1 MLTIDVIADSNG
13 RTFTIGAHGGQA
25 PYHVDHG
32 DGYTDQ
38 LADDTARVSHT
49 YAANG
54 DYTVA
59 VMSLVDSEQA
69 TTTVTVT
76 GVSFVPTWITP
87 DEVAARLDGTVDL
100 ADERLVGAVYA
111 VAALVESRHSS
122 VDFSDPAN
130 VPVNFHEGAVQWA
143 ALMYQQRNAP
153 SGFPGFGDVGD
164 GFSMGAVYGQD
175 AQKWSEIMRLLAW
188 RKPVIA

>member
-1 MLTIDVIADSNG
+1 MALTIDTVADSNG
-13 RTFTIGAHGGQA
+13 QTFSFGAHGGLP
-25 PYHVDHG
+25 PYHVDYG

-49 YAANG
+49 YGANG
-54 DYTVA
+54 DYTVL
-59 VMSLVDSEQA
+59 VLSTVDSEQT

-76 GVSFVPTWITP
+76 GASGGPWITP
-87 DEVAARLDGTVDL
+87 AEVAARLDGSVDP
-100 ADERLVGAVYA
+100 ADERLVGAVDA
-111 VAALVESRHSS
+111 VAALVEQRHSS
-122 VDFSDPAN
+122 IDFSDPAN
-130 VPVNFHEGAVQWA
+130 VPVNFHEGAIQWS

-188 RKPVIA
+188 RKPVVA